1 MNDQIKRQLKVFLP
15 PILLSVFFLI
25 CMWKLNFLFFG
36 IPVIVGMA
44 GYKILRRNYTLKFN
58 LIDLAFLTLLAQ
70 QTISWWFSTYQPNSF
85 IYLSHSILMVFF
97 YFCLRFYRINQGY
110 RKFSFLSLMTGL
122 GLILGTATIFSFL
135 FFHFNITYHGFD
147 DIVNFR
153 NLYHPLGMLS
163 NDWVSYLLL
172 YFTFAVTS
180 LFYAER
186 KDVKF
191 FSGITV
197 VLLMLGLIVSFSRGG
212 YLSLI
217 FFLIFLVISLLVLR
231 FPRQLIKIGIPFVIA
246 VLLSFSFNNEISPT
260 LGMTQ
265 NTSQIRSIEGRTK
278 LWDGA
283 IEMFVQSPLLGVGS
297 GNNIKE
303 CNFYIDKEADT
314 FFTGRVT
321 NSFFQLLSEQGLVGV
336 LTWGSLI
343 VIIVFT
349 FFKIIKQKAKS
360 PKERIVAASLLSGL
374 LALGLR
380 EMTFSSFFE
389 NIGLQLG
396 LSIFAAFAANAY
408 RQNVIIRN
416 RKFSNYIILL
426 FFVLTVMGAWN
437 FFKTGMAKKYNEQ
450 FITAFQ
456 PGNHQAAKGAISKA
470 ISWQPDNALLYFNR
484 ALLAD
489 SILSM
494 FSFSEYPIP
503 SNEKQSLKSP
513 IRDLKKAIEL
523 SPADA
528 MLFHNL
534 AILYWASGRI
544 EKAQDAFNRAI
555 TLEPYS
561 SMFNF
566 SLAQF
571 YKWQK
576 RERKSK
582 FHFNRAVF
590 QHPVLLQSNLNEQL
604 ILEKDYNFQ
613 KLIKQS
619 TENPVLQAR
628 KAALLLQCGDTI
640 NARKVLKEVTAKLPN
655 LNRPWYYLAE
665 VALSKGDTTLFL
677 SAVQRSLLLD
687 RNDILPNIKMAEW
700 HALKGNHQDAIT
712 YYLRSLINYQYMGTP
727 YYRKALKFYG
737 SKTVSNNILPK
748 SLLVDFNLLMNPSS
762 VFNKMAELYSLTNN
776 SEKVKEIEKYTSGN
790 QSLRETIQNLQKR

>member
-1 MNDQIKRQLKVFLP
+1 
-15 PILLSVFFLI
+15 
-25 CMWKLNFLFFG
+25 MWKLNFLFFG

-44 GYKILRRNYTLKFN
+44 GYKIWRRKYTLKFN
-58 LIDLAFLTLLAQ
+58 LIDLAFLTLLVQ

-85 IYLSHSILMVFF
+85 VYLSHSILMVFY
-97 YFCLRFYRINQGY
+97 YFCLRFYQINRGY
-110 RKFSFLSLMTGL
+110 RKFSLLYLMTGL

-153 NLYHPLGMLS
+153 NLYHPVGMLS

-172 YFTFAVTS
+172 FLTFAVAS
-180 LFYAER
+180 LFYTGR

-191 FSGITV
+191 LSGITV

-217 FFLIFLVISLLVLR
+217 FFLILLSISLLVLR
-231 FPRQLIKIGIPFVIA
+231 FPGQLIKIGIPVVIA
-246 VLLSFSFNNEISPT
+246 VLLSFSFYNEISTT

-265 NTSQIRSIEGRTK
+265 NTSQIRSIEGRKK
-278 LWDGA
+278 LWESAFD
-283 IEMFVQSPLLGVGS
+283 MFVQSPVLGVGS

-303 CNFYIDKEADT
+303 CNFYIHKDPDT

-321 NSFFQLLSEQGLVGV
+321 NSFFQLLSEQGIIGV
-336 LTWGSLI
+336 LTWGGLI
-343 VIIVFT
+343 AIIVFA
-349 FFKIIKQKAKS
+349 FFTIIKKKAKS
-360 PKERIVAASLLSGL
+360 PKEQIVATTLLSGL

-396 LSIFAAFAANAY
+396 LSIIAAFAANGC
-408 RQNVIIRN
+408 RQSVIIQN

-426 FFVLTVMGAWN
+426 FLVLTVMGAWY
-437 FFKTGMAKKYNEQ
+437 FFKTSTAKKYNEQ

-456 PGNHQAAKGAISKA
+456 SGNYQEAKNAINKA

-494 FSFSEYPIP
+494 FSFSEYPVS
-503 SNEKQSLKSP
+503 SNEQLLLRPP

-528 MLFHNL
+528 MLFHNI

-544 EKAQDAFNRAI
+544 EKAQDAFNSAI

-561 SMFNF
+561 TIFNF

-571 YKWQK
+571 YDWQK
-576 RERKSK
+576 NENKSK
-582 FHFNRAVF
+582 FFFKRAAFQQPMLLHNKLNKHFK
-590 QHPVLLQSNLNEQL
+590 
-604 ILEKDYNFQ
+604 LEKDDDFQ
-613 KLIKQS
+613 KVIKQS
-619 TENPVLQAR
+619 TESSVIQAR
-628 KAALLLQCGDTI
+628 KAALLLQSGDTI
-640 NARKVLKEVTAKLPN
+640 EAREILKEVTGKLPN
-655 LNRPWYYLAE
+655 LNRPWYFLAE
-665 VALSKGDTTLFL
+665 SALAKGDTTLFL

-700 HALKGNHQDAIT
+700 HAAKGNHRDAIT

-727 YYRKALKFYG
+727 YFRKALKYYG
-737 SKTVSNNILPK
+737 SKTIVNNVLPI
-748 SLLVDFNLLMNPSS
+748 SLLIDFNSYVELSS
-762 VFNKMAELYSLTNN
+762 ILSKIEGLYRLTKN
-776 SEKVKEIEKYTSGN
+776 IEKGNEIKKYRSGQQN
-790 QSLRETIQNLQKR
+790 LAETLQNLQKR